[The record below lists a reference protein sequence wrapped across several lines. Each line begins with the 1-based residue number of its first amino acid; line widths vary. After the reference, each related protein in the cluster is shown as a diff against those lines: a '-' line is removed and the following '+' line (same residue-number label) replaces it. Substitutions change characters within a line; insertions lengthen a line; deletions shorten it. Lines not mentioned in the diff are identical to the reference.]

1 MIDPISALSIAASAV
16 SSAKTLLAAGRDASG
31 ALSKFAGAVS
41 DVNYAAEKAKN
52 PSIFAS
58 LTGSAEQAAIDAFS
72 AQKRLQAMKKEIE
85 TIIMFQHGPKGLE
98 EYKDTLRKIR
108 AQRKKT
114 AYRKAEIKEA
124 LIMWVVGGIIVLAG
138 VAGLAATLW
147 AIGKQQ
153 GKWQM
158 KDAEIIRLFDQN
170 VELIIEGL
178 AARSGRDFSEILAL
192 LRDRGIRYAK

>member
-41 DVNYAAEKAKN
+41 DVNYAAEKSRN
-52 PSIFAS
+52 PGLFAS

-72 AQKRLQAMKKEIE
+72 AQKRLKSMKKEIE
-85 TIIMFQHGPKGLE
+85 TIIMYQYGPQGLE

-124 LIMWVVGGIIVLAG
+124 IIMWVVGGIIVLAG
-138 VAGLAATLW
+138 IAGLAAALFF
-147 AIGKQQ
+147 IGKQQ
-153 GKWQM
+153 GKW
-158 KDAEIIRLFDQN
+158 
-170 VELIIEGL
+170 
-178 AARSGRDFSEILAL
+178 
-192 LRDRGIRYAK
+192 